1 MKCSMNPACLFVG
14 GGKAPWRD
22 SVTVERAS
30 GQEWPFTVRFGDFRM
45 FLTDDA
51 ARELARM
58 LMDSLHTEHEA
69 RLAKMRLEVGE

>member
-14 GGKAPWRD
+14 GSDAPWRD
-22 SVTVERAS
+22 SVLVERS
-30 GQEWPFTVRFGDFRM
+30 PGQEWPITARFGDFRI

-58 LMDSLHTEHEA
+58 LMDSLEHEA
-69 RLAKMRLEVGE
+69 RLAKLHEEMGQ